1 MKIEMEKVEVKAK
14 SRMLMRRFVHKWKGR
29 TFVYRKPI
37 HWRVEH
43 DSRMMHSHSASAES
57 ILKEAFTKQIMDSLC
72 DKWKIGPVT
81 REMHRA
87 GLIHHG
93 DQTW

>member
-1 MKIEMEKVEVKAK
+1 MKIEMEKIEVKAK
-14 SRMLMRRFVHKWKGR
+14 SRMLMCRYGLTWKGR
-29 TFVYRKPI
+29 KFVYRKPI
-37 HWRVEH
+37 HWKLVWDQEEEH
-43 DSRMMHSHSASAES
+43 SYSASTEQ

-81 REMHRA
+81 REMHRE

-93 DQTW
+93 DQSW